1 MKKQFLDSGKIVG
14 THGIKG
20 EVRIDPWCDSPEF
33 LCAFKKLWLDE
44 NGTEFI
50 EVKSRPHK
58 NIALAKIK
66 GVDTI
71 EAAEKY
77 RGKVVYINRVSK
89 TVKGGRVMK
98 FSALVVVGDGKGTI
112 GYGMGKAAEVP
123 EAIRKGIENAKKN
136 MVNVSL
142 RGTTIPHEITGVFGA
157 GRVLMRP
164 AAPGTGVLAGGPVRA
179 VLEAAGI
186 KDIRAKSLRSNN
198 PCNVVAATFEGL
210 QALRTADQVASVRGK
225 SVKEILG

>member
-1 MKKQFLDSGKIVG
+1 MKFEVIMKKQFLDSGKIVG

-71 EAAEKY
+71 EAAENTEA
-77 RGKVVYINRVSK
+77 RLCIS
-89 TVKGGRVMK
+89 TVTTSILQRA
-98 FSALVVVGDGKGTI
+98 FTLFRILSALRLRMPATAGSTANFRCFA
-112 GYGMGKAAEVP
+112 YR
-123 EAIRKGIENAKKN
+123 RK
-136 MVNVSL
+136 
-142 RGTTIPHEITGVFGA
+142 
-157 GRVLMRP
+157 
-164 AAPGTGVLAGGPVRA
+164 
-179 VLEAAGI
+179 
-186 KDIRAKSLRSNN
+186 
-198 PCNVVAATFEGL
+198 
-210 QALRTADQVASVRGK
+210 
-225 SVKEILG
+225 

>member
-58 NIALAKIK
+58 NITLTKIK

-77 RGKVVYINRVSK
+77 RGKVVYINRDDINLAEGVHFVQDLIGLE
-89 TVKGGRVMK
+89 VKDADNGKVYGKISDVLRTGANDVYEIK
-98 FSALVVVGDGKGTI
+98 DADGKT
-112 GYGMGKAAEVP
+112 Y
-123 EAIRKGIENAKKN
+123 
-136 MVNVSL
+136 L
-142 RGTTIPHEITGVFGA
+142 
-157 GRVLMRP
+157 
-164 AAPGTGVLAGGPVRA
+164 APVIDDV
-179 VLEAAGI
+179 
-186 KDIRAKSLRSNN
+186 
-198 PCNVVAATFEGL
+198 
-210 QALRTADQVASVRGK
+210 
-225 SVKEILG
+225 VKEINVDDGYVLIVPMKGIFDDED

>member
-58 NIALAKIK
+58 NIVLAKIK

-77 RGKVVYINRVSK
+77 RGKVVYINRDDINLAEGVHFVQDLIGLE
-89 TVKGGRVMK
+89 VKDADNGRVYGK
-98 FSALVVVGDGKGTI
+98 ISDVLRTGANDVYEIKDADGKT
-112 GYGMGKAAEVP
+112 Y
-123 EAIRKGIENAKKN
+123 
-136 MVNVSL
+136 L
-142 RGTTIPHEITGVFGA
+142 
-157 GRVLMRP
+157 
-164 AAPGTGVLAGGPVRA
+164 APVIDDV
-179 VLEAAGI
+179 
-186 KDIRAKSLRSNN
+186 
-198 PCNVVAATFEGL
+198 
-210 QALRTADQVASVRGK
+210 
-225 SVKEILG
+225 VKEINVNDGYVLIVPMKGIFDDED